1 MQDKNDTV
9 DGSLGSVKQRDEKG
23 RLLPGHTL
31 WKNHL
36 YKVTRKGSRNKISK
50 AFVEALL
57 KDFELHGY
65 EAIEA
70 CRIFDPAKYLHIVAS
85 LSLKEETLRPE
96 EQMSDD
102 ELNDALIRLTR
113 SRTQEALANL

>member
-1 MQDKNDTV
+1 MPDKNNIF
-9 DGSLGSVKQRDEKG
+9 DGSRVTTTQRDAMG
-23 RLLPGHTL
+23 RLLPGHTV
-31 WKNHL
+31 WRKHL
-36 YKVTRKGSRNKISK
+36 HKVTRKGSRNKISK

-57 KDFELHGY
+57 RDFELHGY

-102 ELNDALIRLTR
+102 ELNDALTGLTR
-113 SRTQEALANL
+113 TLTQEALANQ

>member
-1 MQDKNDTV
+1 MQEKNTALDCTL
-9 DGSLGSVKQRDEKG
+9 DGLIVSVKQRDAAG

-31 WKNHL
+31 WRKHL
-36 YKVTRKGSRNKISK
+36 HKTTRKGSRNIITK

-57 KDFELHGY
+57 RDFELHGR

-70 CRIFDPAKYLHIVAS
+70 CRTFEPGAYLKITAS
-85 LSLKEETLRPE
+85 LLPKDVVARPE

-102 ELNDALIRLTR
+102 ELDCALTR
-113 SRTQEALANL
+113 LMLVLARG